1 MEQYNVTGM
10 SCAACS
16 SRVEK
21 AVSRVPGVTSCS
33 VSLLTNSMGVEG
45 TAGSGEIIKAV
56 QDAGYGASLK
66 GASGE
71 QISASAAEEALE
83 DHELTR
89 NFLSADLRA
98 CGIVH
103 QIWIPLWHL
112 APWHPFCGVFMYF
125 LQ

>member
-66 GASGE
+66 GG
-71 QISASAAEEALE
+71 I
-83 DHELTR
+83 R
-89 NFLSADLRA
+89 GADI
-98 CGIVH
+98 C
-103 QIWIPLWHL
+103 
-112 APWHPFCGVFMYF
+112 FCGRGGTGRP
-125 LQ
+125 

>member
-83 DHELTR
+83 DHETPDAETKADR
-89 NFLSADLRA
+89 ICRLSACADVFFH
-98 CGIVH
+98 GTYDVG
-103 QIWIPLWHL
+103 L
-112 APWHPFCGVFMYF
+112 ASSGMV
-125 LQ
+125 